1 MPPSKRH
8 SERGVSLFVSFEGGE
23 GSGKTTQAARLAKY
37 LTGLGYRVVQVH
49 EPGGT
54 TLGTYVREWVKATSS
69 QMSPQAELFLFA
81 AARAELVRRVIEPW
95 LEQDSIVIA
104 DRYAD
109 STTVYQGYARGLP
122 LQQVKTVNELATGG
136 RRPDITFLLDAPPGE
151 SLHRTRLQSSFSPAG
166 TIDDIPRP
174 EDSDKRRFEQ
184 LEPAFHRKVRE
195 GYLKIA
201 KSEPE
206 RWVVIDATA
215 QPGTVARR
223 IRKAVADRLE
233 AGAPRSADPAP
244 ETAVNPQQMQQR
256 LGDAHRVEAPDGLSH
271 PANSFRLSVAWEDQD
286 YILVVTRASTDGRQL
301 TEIYGVKA
309 STNGDSEPQSRDP
322 VLIDRLDGVWSEEDV
337 LGKLGYQIARDAIR
351 TE

>member
-1 MPPSKRH
+1 M
-8 SERGVSLFVSFEGGE
+8 SLFISFEGGE

-37 LTGLGYRVVQVH
+37 LTSLGYRVIPVH

-54 TLGTYVREWVKATSS
+54 TLGTYIREWVKSTSS

-81 AARAELVRRVIEPW
+81 ASRAELVRRVIEPW

-136 RRPDITFLLDAPPGE
+136 LWPDITFLLDAPPNE
-151 SLHRTRLQSSFSPAG
+151 TLHRTRLQASFSAVG
-166 TIDDIPRP
+166 IIDEIPRP

-195 GYLKIA
+195 AYLKLA
-201 KSEPE
+201 KLDAG

-215 QPGTVARR
+215 QTATVARR
-223 IRKAVADRLE
+223 IRKAVIERLE
-233 AGAPRSADPAP
+233 AGPPQSADPEPGPDVNAP
-244 ETAVNPQQMQQR
+244 QLQQR
-256 LGDAHRVEAPDGLSH
+256 LGDAHPVEAPLGLSH
-271 PANSFRLSVAWEDQD
+271 HAYSFRLSVAWEDQD
-286 YILVVTRASTDGRQL
+286 YILVVTRGSTDGRQL

-309 STNGDSEPQSRDP
+309 STNGDSKLQSGDP
-322 VLIDRLDGVWSEEDV
+322 VLIDTLDGVWSAEDA
-337 LGKLGYQIARDAIR
+337 LGRLGYRIANDPIL